1 MTTTDHEM
9 QDLYERLELLR
20 EPFPPEQ
27 IGKLPKG
34 GVTLDFVGHA
44 HLTGRLLDID
54 PLWTWE
60 PFALDDDGLPK
71 FDKDG
76 CLWIRLTVC
85 GVTRIGVGDAGG
97 KTGGNAKKE
106 AIGDAL
112 RNAAMRFGAALELW
126 AKADSHGGYE
136 RKQQPRREKP
146 AEPTRAANQDALDSL
161 QSICVKHKLKTAEVA
176 KRYADEHDNAVL
188 TKASAEDI
196 LEFSQQLVLEAAQ
209 DADPLAD
216 SVSSPNKDELF

>member
-1 MTTTDHEM
+1 MTTTDEM
-9 QDLYERLELLR
+9 KDVYEQLAKLR
-20 EPFPPEQ
+20 VPFPKEQ

-34 GVTLDFVGHA
+34 GITLDFVGHA
-44 HLTGRLLDID
+44 HLTGRLLDVD
-54 PLWTWE
+54 PLWSWE
-60 PFALDDDGLPK
+60 PFAVDEDGLPK

-112 RNAAMRFGAALELW
+112 RNAAMRFGAALDLW

-136 RKQQPRREKP
+136 RKQQPRREKTTP
-146 AEPTRAANQDALDSL
+146 PRAANQDALDSL
-161 QSICVKHKLKTAEVA
+161 ASVCTRHKLNTAQVA
-176 KRYADEHDNAVL
+176 QRYADEHDGAPLIKANAD
-188 TKASAEDI
+188 DI

-209 DADPLAD
+209 DADPLAESAPPPAD
-216 SVSSPNKDELF
+216 EDELF

>member
-1 MTTTDHEM
+1 MTTTEDM
-9 QDLYERLELLR
+9 KDLYHSLEQLR
-20 EPFPPEQ
+20 IPFPPEQ

-34 GVTLDFVGHA
+34 GITLDFVGHA
-44 HLTGRLLDID
+44 HLTGRLLDVD

-60 PFALDDDGLPK
+60 PFAVDEDGLPK

-112 RNAAMRFGAALELW
+112 RNAAMRFGAALDLW
-126 AKADSHGGYE
+126 AKADTHGGYE
-136 RKQQPRREKP
+136 RKQQPRKP
-146 AEPTRAANQDALDSL
+146 TPPPRAANQDALDSL
-161 QSICVKHKLKTAEVA
+161 TSICQ
-176 KRYADEHDNAVL
+176 RYALKPADIAQRYSKEHDGASL
-188 TKASAEDI
+188 TKAVSDDI
-196 LEFSQQLVLEAAQ
+196 LEFSQQIVLEMAQ
-209 DADPLAD
+209 EADPLAESAPVPASED
-216 SVSSPNKDELF
+216 DLF

>member
-1 MTTTDHEM
+1 MTAADKE
-9 QDLYERLELLR
+9 QLAGLKKLR

-34 GVTLDFVGHA
+34 GITLDFVGHA
-44 HLTGRLLDID
+44 HLTARLLDID

-60 PFALDDDGLPK
+60 PMAFDEDGLPK

-126 AKADSHGGYE
+126 AKADLSGGYGD
-136 RKQQPRREKP
+136 RGPRRKSPPETPK
-146 AEPTRAANQDALDSL
+146 RAANQDALDALASVC
-161 QSICVKHKLKTAEVA
+161 SKHQYSTEEVA
-176 KRYADEHDNAVL
+176 ARFAKEHGEDLRRAD
-188 TKASAEDI
+188 AEAI
-196 LEFSQQLVLEAAQ
+196 STFAKMLIQEATVDPAG
-209 DADPLAD
+209 DPLAD
-216 SVSSPNKDELF
+216 SAEAPDDQEAIF

>member
-1 MTTTDHEM
+1 MTTADKD
-9 QDLYERLELLR
+9 QLSGLKKLR

-34 GVTLDFVGHA
+34 GITLDFVGHA
-44 HLTGRLLDID
+44 HLTARLLDVD
-54 PLWTWE
+54 PLWSWE
-60 PFALDDDGLPK
+60 PMAVDEDGLPK

-76 CLWIRLTVC
+76 CLWIRLTIC

-126 AKADSHGGYE
+126 AKADLSGGYGD
-136 RKQQPRREKP
+136 RGARRKP
-146 AEPTRAANQDALDSL
+146 APEAPKRAANQDALDALASV
-161 QSICVKHKLKTAEVA
+161 CAAHKFSTEEVA
-176 KRYADEHDNAVL
+176 ARFAKEH
-188 TKASAEDI
+188 AEDLRRADAESI
-196 LEFSQQLVLEAAQ
+196 STFTKMLIQEATV
-209 DADPLAD
+209 DPSSDPLEESAPAPD
-216 SVSSPNKDELF
+216 DQEAIF